1 MEKIRI
7 ITDSAS
13 DIPNNDSIPANLS
26 IMPLT
31 IFFGEEEYLDGKTIT
46 NEEYYNK
53 LTGGDILPKTSQV
66 TPYDFEQEIQKAIDN
81 GEKVIVITLSSGLS
95 GTYQSACIAASNF
108 EKDVAVIDSFM
119 ATVSEQILVKYAL
132 QLVEQGME
140 YDRIVETL
148 ENDKKKIKLVGPL
161 DTLEYLK
168 KGGRISAAA
177 AVVGSALSI
186 KPIITLV
193 EGKVEVIAKAR
204 GRRNAIES
212 TLKIIRE
219 SETGIDF
226 DKPYA
231 VGYSGNDRDMLNVFI
246 ESSKTN
252 GNVNIENWPVVS
264 IGSTIGTYAGPHSI
278 IFGYFEK

>member
-177 AVVGSALSI
+177 AVFGSALSI

-264 IGSTIGTYAGPHSI
+264 IGSTIGTYAGPDSI

>member
-108 EKDVAVIDSFM
+108 DKDVAVIDSFM

-132 QLVEQGME
+132 QLVESGME
-140 YDRIVETL
+140 YDKIVETL

-177 AVVGSALSI
+177 AVFGSALSI
-186 KPIITLV
+186 KPIITVV

-204 GRRNAIES
+204 GRRNAIET
-212 TLKIIRE
+212 TLKIVRE
-219 SETGIDF
+219 SETGIDL

-231 VGYSGNDRDMLNVFI
+231 VGYSGNDKDMLNIFI

-252 GNVNIENWPVVS
+252 GNINIENWPVVS
-264 IGSTIGTYAGPHSI
+264 IGSTIGTYTGPDSI

>member
-66 TPYDFEQEIQKAIDN
+66 TPYDFEQEIQKAIDK

-108 EKDVAVIDSFM
+108 DKDVAVIDSFM

-132 QLVEQGME
+132 QLIEQGME
-140 YDRIVETL
+140 YDKIVETL

-177 AVVGSALSI
+177 AVFGSALSI
-186 KPIITLV
+186 KPIITV
-193 EGKVEVIAKAR
+193 IEGKVEVIAKAR
-204 GRRNAIES
+204 GRRNAIET
-212 TLKIIRE
+212 TLKIVRE

-231 VGYSGNDRDMLNVFI
+231 VGYSGNDKDMLNIFI

-252 GNVNIENWPVVS
+252 GNINIENWPVVS
-264 IGSTIGTYAGPHSI
+264 IGSTIGTYTGPDSI